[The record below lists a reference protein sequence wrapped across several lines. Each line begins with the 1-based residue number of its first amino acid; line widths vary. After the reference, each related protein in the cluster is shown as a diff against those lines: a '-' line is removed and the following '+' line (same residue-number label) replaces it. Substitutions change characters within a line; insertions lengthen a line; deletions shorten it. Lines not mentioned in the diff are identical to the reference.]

1 MAEDLFD
8 DFDDPIS
15 AGPRKDNLFL
25 WTVFILLLIGAA
37 FACWIGSF
45 YVFGHPEEPR
55 SYRIL
60 QKLGKISDPRR
71 FESTSAPQGTFLTP
85 QKLFEKYSSYTPL
98 ELEREN
104 DELFRNFIK
113 NYRETKKV
121 VDYVRGRFLVVGPY
135 ELTDQDLFTRGTVAL
150 MQAENFPEVLIE
162 HVFPT
167 TGSNVEQSKGMLIQ
181 GYPFIIEKS
190 KDVTAVIHIE
200 RVKDG
205 RMLFTVMP
213 LHYPSYALTV
223 GAGTF
228 SSEPPTNLN
237 IEAGF
242 PLLRGARMDGGLEVL
257 AKLTAASTPKTAAAE
272 AEEEKGPE
280 LVRLDTD
287 FDGLKVPATGPMP
300 EVPVARAEAV
310 RPGTR
315 IEPANPTPPPRVAL
329 NRDSPPVARAIP
341 VKPGDSVAAPPEDN
355 PPIDAPAP
363 LTIPPPAAPVPPVAM
378 AATPAPLAVEPART
392 APQTSP
398 DGIPLKPFLRSNPQP
413 GALPP
418 EAGSSW
424 RTYAAGQLPPGRSV
438 TSAELGA
445 LANQGNLAGRIYLRG
460 NFLVT
465 ALGENKAVLRPQAAG
480 SEGGGVRVIVDYP
493 DGAALPQEGAT
504 VSRDAAKG
512 FQILDVRREGSGTVN
527 VYVREVMSPR

>member
-8 DFDDPIS
+8 DFDDGSS
-15 AGPRKDNLFL
+15 AAPRKDNLFL

-45 YVFGHPEEPR
+45 YVFGHPEQPR

-71 FESTSAPQGTFLTP
+71 FESTAAPQGTFLTP
-85 QKLFEKYSSYTPL
+85 QKLFEKYSSFTPL

-104 DELFRNFIK
+104 NELFRNYIK

-121 VDYVRGRFLVVGPY
+121 VDYVRGRFLVVEPY
-135 ELTDQDLFTRGTVAL
+135 ELTDKDLFTSGTVAL

-167 TGSNVEQSKGMLIQ
+167 TGSNVEESKGILIQ

-200 RVKDG
+200 RIKDG
-205 RMLFTVMP
+205 RLLFTVMP
-213 LHYPSYALTV
+213 LHYPTWGVTV
-223 GAGTF
+223 GAGTLAT
-228 SSEPPTNLN
+228 EPPMNLN
-237 IEAGF
+237 VESGF
-242 PLLRGARMDGGLEVL
+242 PILRNARLDGGLEML
-257 AKLTAASTPKTAAAE
+257 AKLNAAPVPKVPAAE

-287 FDGLKVPATGPMP
+287 FDGIKVPATGPMP

-310 RPGTR
+310 RPGPR
-315 IEPANPTPPPRVAL
+315 IQPPGPTPPPRLAL
-329 NRDSPPVARAIP
+329 NRESPPVARAVP
-341 VKPGDSVAAPPEDN
+341 VEPGDSASAPSEDDPPFDAPP
-355 PPIDAPAP
+355 P
-363 LTIPPPAAPVPPVAM
+363 LTIPPPAAPAPPV
-378 AATPAPLAVEPART
+378 ATPAPLVVGPAPT
-392 APQTSP
+392 SQPTSP
-398 DGIPLKPFLRSNPQP
+398 DGVPLKPFLRSNPQP

-418 EAGSSW
+418 ETGSSW

-438 TSAELGA
+438 TSADLST
-445 LANQGNLAGRIYLRG
+445 LANHGSLAGRVYLRG

-465 ALGENKAVLRPQAAG
+465 ALGENKVILRPQATGNEG
-480 SEGGGVRVIVDYP
+480 SGIRVIVDYP
-493 DGAALPQEGAT
+493 DGAALPQEGAI
-504 VSRDAAKG
+504 VARDAARG

-527 VYVREVMSPR
+527 VYVREVVSPR